1 MKSPFNP
8 DYQNNEIDSKI
19 VVALERLS
27 GAFRALL
34 WNESKQNALSP
45 IQIQILIFLL
55 FHPGEKC
62 KVSYLAQEFNMTRP
76 TISDSIRS
84 LLEKDLIKKYE
95 APLDIRSYT
104 IGLTG
109 AGKRAATKS
118 AGFALAVEEPLSFIP
133 GEQKEAMLTGLLKI
147 IYELNRAGIITIQR
161 MCFTCSNYSVVNDYH
176 YCKLL
181 QARLANN
188 ELRVDCKEHEP
199 KVKPS

>member
-1 MKSPFNP
+1 MKSPFNL
-8 DYQNNEIDSKI
+8 DRQNNEIDSKI

-27 GAFRALL
+27 GAFRVLL

-62 KVSYLAQEFNMTRP
+62 KVSYLAQEFNMTKP
-76 TISDSIRS
+76 TISDSVKS
-84 LLEKDLIKKYE
+84 LLEKDLVKKYE
-95 APLDIRSYT
+95 DPLDIRSYT

-109 AGKRAATKS
+109 AGKQAAMKS
-118 AGFALAVEEPLSFIP
+118 ADFASAIEEPLNLIS

-147 IYELNRAGIITIQR
+147 ILELNRAGVITIQR
-161 MCFTCSNYSVVNDYH
+161 MCFTCSNYSVVNGNH

-199 KVKPS
+199 KVEP